1 MTTGK
6 WLQRGRGDIIYMKTK
21 GDEKY
26 APAQRLTLPQRAP
39 QVYLR
44 TTQRG
49 GPKQGGGGGGHDGSH
64 NPLPVNRASPIDG
77 SLSNRNNIQLKS
89 NAPHELFVTE
99 RDHI

>member
-49 GPKQGGGGGGHDGSH
+49 GPKQGGGGGG
-64 NPLPVNRASPIDG
+64 A
-77 SLSNRNNIQLKS
+77 
-89 NAPHELFVTE
+89 
-99 RDHI
+99 